1 MGWAALRRSEMTR
14 LFLVR
19 HAQADWEP
27 DEGRP
32 LSGRG
37 RRDALRVA
45 ELLAPA
51 DVAAIY
57 SSPARRAI
65 ETVEPLAE
73 RVRLGPILIQDLR
86 EREMPVQRA
95 GEFEAIVRGSWL
107 EPEVVTPGAEPL
119 LAAQARGLD
128 AVRSVLS
135 RHSDRAV
142 VVSTHGN
149 LLALVVN
156 ALDPAYGYEFWR
168 GLTFPDVY
176 ELQFR
181 GPRLEGMRRV
191 WETQPLMP

>member
-1 MGWAALRRSEMTR
+1 MTR

-19 HAQADWEP
+19 HAHADWEP

-32 LSGRG
+32 LSRRG
-37 RRDALRVA
+37 RRDAVRVA
-45 ELLAPA
+45 ELLAPE

-57 SSPARRAI
+57 SSPERRAM
-65 ETVEPLAE
+65 ETVEPLADQLQ
-73 RVRLGPILIQDLR
+73 LGPIPIHDLR
-86 EREMPVQRA
+86 ERELPVQRA
-95 GEFEAIVRGSWL
+95 GEFEAVVRASWL
-107 EPEVVTPGAEPL
+107 KPDVVVPGAEPL

-135 RHSDRAV
+135 RHSGRAV

-168 GLTFPDVY
+168 GLTFPDIY

-181 GPRLEGMRRV
+181 GTRLESMRRV
-191 WETQPLMP
+191 WETEPLMP